1 MKQHDTEILRQRQAK
16 LEARL
21 DPSWQ
26 PVGGTP
32 ILSGGNIHYEMS
44 GRIEGINYGGV
55 GLIVTTVRSVGL
67 ADAIDDSLELLKQH
81 RPYHESDHILN
92 LVYNIVTGGQ
102 NLQDLE
108 IRRGNLGYLNALNAQ
123 RIPDPTTAGDFLRRF
138 KDDDVEK
145 LMDAINRSRRS
156 VWLQQP
162 SNARRLA
169 IIDVD
174 GTIVETLGECKEG
187 ADFAYNGK
195 WGYGPLIVSLANS
208 QEALYVVNRPA
219 NRPSHD
225 GAVKWMDKAVSWTRD
240 AGFSRVRLCGDTD
253 FSLTAHFDRWT
264 ADGVEFVFGMD
275 ANPKFADLAVN
286 QDEEAWELFERR
298 PKWLVKTSPRTRPV
312 NVKQAVVKRRGY
324 KNLRLQSEHVT
335 EIRYTPK
342 KSKNTYRLII
352 LRKNVSVEKGEKH
365 LFDDISY
372 FFYVTNV
379 SRSELSTE
387 EVVRQSN
394 ARCNQ
399 ENLIEQLKNGV
410 KATRMPVAEF
420 TANWAYLVIGALAW
434 NLKIWLGLLLPREL
448 RAKEIL
454 RMEFR
459 RFCNELIQIPAQV
472 LHQGRR
478 LVYRLL
484 AFSSWCRVLLEGNVL
499 LKRLRLS

>member
-55 GLIVTTVRSVGL
+55 GLIVTTVKSVGL
-67 ADAIDDSLELLKQH
+67 AEALDDSLELLKQH
-81 RPYHESDHILN
+81 RPYHESDHILS

-108 IRRGNLGYLNALNAQ
+108 IRRGNVGYLNALNAR

-138 KDDDVEK
+138 KDYDVEK

-162 SNARRLA
+162 STARRLA
-169 IIDVD
+169 LIDVD

-195 WGYGPLIVSLANS
+195 WGYGPLVVSLANS

-484 AFSSWCRVLLEGNVL
+484 AFSSWCRVLLEGDVL